1 MSEIPLLDAQ
11 EQRVIGVLI
20 EKSLATPQY
29 YPLTLNQVVTACNQK
44 SNRDPVVSMM
54 EDEVDAILSRLAR
67 RAMTTKVFVSVS
79 RAG

>member
-44 SNRDPVVSMM
+44 IQQGPCGFYDGR
-54 EDEVDAILSRLAR
+54 
-67 RAMTTKVFVSVS
+67 
-79 RAG
+79 